1 MKISEVIKPDD
12 VEIGVSTA
20 SKSKLLKL
28 LSEKAAHALGIGEQ
42 DILAALQ
49 SREGLGSTGIGAGIA
64 IPHAPVAGIDGPF
77 GYLACLSKPI
87 EFDAIDD
94 EPVDIVC
101 LVLMPPEGQSAYL
114 KLLSNIARQLRSKDV
129 LKNIRSAT
137 DREHVYLAITEC
149 DR

>member
-1 MKISEVIKPDD
+1 MRISEAIKPED
-12 VEIGVSTA
+12 VTIGVSA
-20 SKSKLLKL
+20 SSKNKLLKF
-28 LSEKAAHALGIGEQ
+28 LSEKAAQALGISQ
-42 DILAALQ
+42 PDILAALQ
-49 SREGLGSTGIGAGIA
+49 SREDLGSTGIGEGIA
-64 IPHAPVAGIDGPF
+64 IPHAPVAGIDAPF
-77 GYLACLSKPI
+77 GLFVCLSKPI

-129 LKNIRSAT
+129 LKKIRSAM